1 MRRAVQ
7 CLVAVLALA
16 VGAASWASART
27 AGGAE
32 PAGAAGT
39 EDTVS
44 VAGARCGPASARTL
58 AADARARVYSLQ
70 GSVYG
75 CAGPGHRY
83 RLGGVGNCIS
93 AHRVDPVTVAGVLA
107 AYGLTSCGV
116 DLGTTSVIVR
126 RLSDGRRL
134 VDDGA
139 NSLPLGAESYQSVD
153 SLVLRAGGAGA
164 WIAVGSSIVGHT
176 RVVEVHVQD
185 GTGNHLLDSGAAVR
199 TGSLRLRGVKL
210 TWLHGR
216 KLHSATLR

>member
-1 MRRAVQ
+1 M
-7 CLVAVLALA
+7 
-16 VGAASWASART
+16 
-27 AGGAE
+27 
-32 PAGAAGT
+32 
-39 EDTVS
+39 
-44 VAGARCGPASARTL
+44 
-58 AADARARVYSLQ
+58 
-70 GSVYG
+70 
-75 CAGPGHRY
+75 
-83 RLGGVGNCIS
+83 
-93 AHRVDPVTVAGVLA
+93 TVAGVLA

-153 SLVLRAGGAGA
+153 SLVLRADGDVA